1 MSVFLNIPVL
11 LHCALLPSTNQRQM
25 KNYFEHKAIYSNG
38 IYNLSPLQAHK
49 LCQEGAIL
57 VDVREEYL
65 NRFKI
70 FDVPGLIFCPKKKL
84 AELMLN
90 LPVDKPLIIADA
102 SGIHSPEAVKLLMEN
117 GFKGSCANL
126 SGGLVDWEHSGLPVI
141 VDYTEKLS
149 GQCACQL
156 RPRGKG

>member
-1 MSVFLNIPVL
+1 MENF
-11 LHCALLPSTNQRQM
+11 
-25 KNYFEHKAIYSNG
+25 FEGNAILSNG
-38 IYNLSPLQAHK
+38 IYNLSPLQAQK
-49 LCQEGAIL
+49 FCQEGAIL

-70 FDVPGLIFCPKKKL
+70 FDVPALIFCPKKKL
-84 AELMLN
+84 VELMAD

-102 SGIHSPEAVKLLMEN
+102 SGIHSPEAVKMLITN

-126 SGGLVDWEHSGLPVI
+126 AGGLVDWEHSGLPVL

-156 RPRGKG
+156 RARGKG

>member
-1 MSVFLNIPVL
+1 MG
-11 LHCALLPSTNQRQM
+11 
-25 KNYFEHKAIYSNG
+25 NYFKDKAILSNG
-38 IYNLSPLQAHK
+38 IYNLSPLQAYK
-49 LCQEGAIL
+49 FCQEGAIL

-70 FDVPGLIFCPKKKL
+70 FEVPGLIFCPKKKL
-84 AELMLN
+84 VELMVN

-102 SGIHSPEAVKLLMEN
+102 SGIHSPEAVKMLIAN

-126 SGGLVDWEHSGLPVI
+126 AGGLVDWEHSGLPVV
-141 VDYTEKLS
+141 VDYAEKLS

-156 RPRGKG
+156 RARGKG

>member
-1 MSVFLNIPVL
+1 ME
-11 LHCALLPSTNQRQM
+11 H
-25 KNYFEHKAIYSNG
+25 YFEGKAIYSNG
-38 IYNLSPLQAHK
+38 IYNLSPLQAYK

-84 AELMLN
+84 VDLMEN

-102 SGIHSPEAVKLLMEN
+102 SGIHSPEAAKMLIEN
-117 GFKGSCANL
+117 HFKGSLANL
-126 SGGLVDWEHSGLPVI
+126 SGGLVDWEHAGLPVV
-141 VDYTEKLS
+141 VDYSEKLS

-156 RPRGKG
+156 RARGKG

>member
-1 MSVFLNIPVL
+1 M
-11 LHCALLPSTNQRQM
+11 T
-25 KNYFEHKAIYSNG
+25 NYFEGKANYSNG

-70 FDVPGLIFCPKKKL
+70 FDVPDLIFCPKKIML
-84 AELMLN
+84 ELISN
-90 LPVDKPLIIADA
+90 LPIDKPLIIADA
-102 SGIHSPEAVKLLMEN
+102 SGIHSPEAVKMLIKN
-117 GFKGSCANL
+117 GFAGNCANL
-126 SGGLVDWEHSGLPVI
+126 SGGLVDWEHSGLPVV
-141 VDYTEKLS
+141 VDYSEKLS

-156 RPRGKG
+156 RARGK